1 MSGPLFF
8 TAMMVVVLAF
18 GVGMF
23 WQESRRIRQRETV
36 YGVEDSI
43 EFVWDAL
50 GDDTL
55 GLKKSDVRRILEW
68 EMHYLQQPHLWEA
81 DGQPVVG
88 GTAAAIYAQEQA
100 LAAGYPYE
108 PHQIFAVLDYQAA
121 YLLAIGAI
129 GGEVGTDEA
138 PGGTP
143 SPTS

>member
-50 GDDTL
+50 GEDSLD
-55 GLKKSDVRRILEW
+55 LKKSDVRRILEW

-88 GTAAAIYAQEQA
+88 GTAAAIYVQEQA

-108 PHQIFAVLDYQAA
+108 PEQIFAVLDYQAA

-129 GGEVGTDEA
+129 GGEVASDET
-138 PGGTP
+138 PGDTP
-143 SPTS
+143 PVAG